1 MKKRIMFFLVA
12 VLSTL
17 FVSCTNN
24 ITRENN
30 EDNKKYL
37 ERVNMIC
44 VDKDKLSI
52 VTHNSENINVRN
64 LFVGDDSTSFI
75 NTLTGRLNKI
85 PTANIS
91 KISFEGT
98 GSSGFEGILFGGLV
112 GGLTATLLTSSST
125 GDAANWRV
133 VPISIGIGVGSLVG
147 IIYSLIYPGSTV
159 IFIKN

>member
-1 MKKRIMFFLVA
+1 MKKRIMFFPIA
-12 VLSTL
+12 VLTTL
-17 FVSCTNN
+17 FVACTNN

-37 ERVNMIC
+37 ERVNKIC

-52 VTHNSENINVRN
+52 VTHDSKNINVRN
-64 LFVGDDSTSFI
+64 LFVDDDSTSFI
-75 NTLTGRLNKI
+75 NTLTGKLNKI

-91 KISFEGT
+91 KITFEGT

-125 GDAANWRV
+125 GDAANWRI

-147 IIYSLIYPGSTV
+147 IIYSFIYPGSTV